1 MGTPARFDLK
11 LDSDDKE
18 MFAQA
23 ATLTRT
29 TMAGFVRAA
38 AKEKAREVIDQEAR
52 IVLTRRDFDA
62 FSAAL
67 NRDFTPDR
75 NLQEALTAARQ
86 TVNRA

>member
-1 MGTPARFDLK
+1 MATSARFDLK
-11 LDSDDKE
+11 LDSEDKK

-23 ATLTRT
+23 ATLMGT

-38 AKEKAREVIDQEAR
+38 AKEKARHVIDQEAR
-52 IVLTRRDFDA
+52 LVLTKRDFDA

-67 NRDFTPDR
+67 NRDFTPNQPLR
-75 NLQEALTAARQ
+75 EALTRARQ